1 MSANTFQLL
10 SEDYTDE
17 EFLELFGSEY
27 LTLDS
32 EYQASIQQMAAIK
45 SPVEQKKEQARYE
58 RESAA
63 KLTRY
68 SLTPTFTMPSTVRA
82 IPTTLDVLSTTTSLS
97 SIETPPVEHV
107 TKISNKKLK
116 REQYRLARQE
126 IRRQRRPGNGASSSA
141 TTSIQ
146 E

>member
-1 MSANTFQLL
+1 MSTNTFQLL
-10 SEDYTDE
+10 SDDYTDE

-32 EYQASIQQMAAIK
+32 EYQASIQQIAATK
-45 SPVEQKKEQARYE
+45 SPIEQKKEQARYE

-68 SLTPTFTMPSTVRA
+68 SVTPTFTMPSTVRA
-82 IPTTLDVLSTTTSLS
+82 VPTTLDVLPATTPLS
-97 SIETPPVEHV
+97 SIETPLAEPV
-107 TKISNKKLK
+107 TKISNKKRK
-116 REQYRLARQE
+116 REEYRLARQE

-141 TTSIQ
+141 TTSTQ
-146 E
+146 K